1 MNGFG
6 DLTGKK
12 ALITG
17 GGRGIGRAIALEF
30 AAAGADVAINYVGSA
45 DEAQETA
52 AACEKLGVKAVIIP
66 ADVSKTDEVAAM
78 FEQTLAQL
86 GRLDILVNNAG
97 ITRDALLLR
106 LSDEDY
112 DKVLAVNLRG
122 AFLCMRQAAK
132 LMLKQRGGR
141 IISLSSVVALRGNA
155 GQVNYAA
162 SKAGLIGM
170 TKSLARELAGRGV
183 TVNALA
189 PGFIQTAM
197 TDAIPEAAKANM
209 LAGIPAGRLGQ
220 PEDVA
225 AAAHFLASDA
235 AAYITGQVL
244 RVDGGMAM

>member
-17 GGRGIGRAIALEF
+17 GGRGIGRSIALEF

-45 DEAQETA
+45 DEAQDTA
-52 AACEKLGVKAVIIP
+52 AACEKLGAKAVILP
-66 ADVSKTDEVAAM
+66 ADVSKADEVAAM
-78 FEQTLAQL
+78 FEQALIEL
-86 GRLDILVNNAG
+86 GRIDILVNNAG

-106 LSDEDY
+106 LTDEDY

-197 TDAIPEAAKANM
+197 TDAIPVAARAQM
-209 LAGIPAGRLGQ
+209 LAGIPAGRMGQ